1 MIYDTVLLLL
11 CFPSLSLLL
20 FCFVEKASR
29 DSTCRPGAA
38 MNTLRL
44 VMNELYSA
52 EADEVVPQCFTDLL
66 EINERCVKET
76 DMKMSE
82 D

>member
-1 MIYDTVLLLL
+1 M
-11 CFPSLSLLL
+11 
-20 FCFVEKASR
+20 
-29 DSTCRPGAA
+29 STWSSYEH
-38 MNTLRL
+38 